1 MAYKVHAVQRE
12 VTVYA
17 PPPMGGDEVG
27 LVVGISV
34 LTGTVAV
41 IVIVAFA
48 VNSRCLPAFSR
59 PPQYIDAVT
68 ACSAPA
74 AQCL

>member
-1 MAYKVHAVQRE
+1 MGAQAAYKLHVVQRE

-17 PPPMGGDEVG
+17 PPPMGGDEIG

-48 VNSRCLPAFSR
+48 INSRCLFAFSH
-59 PPQYIDAVT
+59 PPKCRRLQT
-68 ACSAPA
+68 P
-74 AQCL
+74 